1 MSLINEYRATRAAIE
16 ELQARLQALEED
28 GKLQQELE
36 FEKRLRELLA
46 QYNKALPD
54 VLALLDNEGKG
65 RQARQARASK
75 AESAPTRRSRRVKIY
90 TNPNTGEIIETK
102 GGNHKQLKE
111 WKAVWGNDVVES
123 WASVRD

>member
-16 ELQARLQALEED
+16 ELQARLQAPEED

-36 FEKRLRELLA
+36 FEQRLRQLLA

-54 VLALLDNEGKG
+54 VVALLDNEGKS
-65 RQARQARASK
+65 RPARQARAK
-75 AESAPTRRSRRVKIY
+75 AESAPARRSRRMKVY
-90 TNPNTGEIIETK
+90 TNPNTGETIETK

-111 WKAVWGNDVVES
+111 WKAIWGSDVVEG

>member
-65 RQARQARASK
+65 RQARQARATK

-111 WKAVWGNDVVES
+111 WKAVWGGDVVES